1 MIWSR
6 VVFIRVY
13 RARSD
18 GSSDAFKGSAARGG
32 FLPSSEL
39 KLAVTQFPSEWRRE
53 EEL

>member
-18 GSSDAFKGSAARGG
+18 GSSDAFRGAPRGG